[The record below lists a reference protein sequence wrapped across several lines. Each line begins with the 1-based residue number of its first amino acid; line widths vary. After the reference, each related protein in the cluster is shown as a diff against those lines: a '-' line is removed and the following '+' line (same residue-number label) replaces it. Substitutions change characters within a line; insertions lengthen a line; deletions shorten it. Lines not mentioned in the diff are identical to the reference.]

1 MRWLGFALLSAA
13 YLLGFFHRMAPAM
26 VAPDL
31 QAALAVN
38 ATRLGLLT
46 ASYFYI
52 YTALQPA
59 AGLAADWLGPR
70 RAVGWLGLVGG
81 AGSIVFGLADSFAMA
96 SVGRLLVGAGTAFLF
111 VGLMKYNSLWF
122 SAERYGRISGLTL
135 LIGNLGALLAAAPL
149 AWLLGFVDWRGV
161 FVGLGVFG
169 IALSLAVLLC
179 VRLPPEHA
187 PARPAARRV
196 LAMPGIRWGALALF
210 GTVGNIFA
218 FAGLWT
224 LPLLQDRFGLPREQ
238 AAAPATVLMG
248 GLVLGVITA
257 GWVSDRIGRRRPVA
271 LLGATLLVLGFAGL
285 ALLPW
290 APGWS
295 ATLLFALLGLGGG
308 WVSVIY
314 ANAKELAGQGSA
326 GFAIGIANTGLFAG
340 AALMQ
345 SAFGAVLDWVD
356 PQLAGGGYGDAAWQ
370 AALLFSTSS

>member
-1 MRWLGFALLSAA
+1 
-13 YLLGFFHRMAPAM
+13 M

-149 AWLLGFVDWRGV
+149 AWWEGYTAFVIV
-161 FVGLGVFG
+161 PAS
-169 IALSLAVLLC
+169 IAGSVVEYL
-179 VRLPPEHA
+179 VRKTWFRYYPYGGPIDRLFMTFF
-187 PARPAARRV
+187 PARATEAGRRSQAYIEARRK
-196 LAMPGIRWGALALF
+196 
-210 GTVGNIFA
+210 
-218 FAGLWT
+218 
-224 LPLLQDRFGLPREQ
+224 E
-238 AAAPATVLMG
+238 
-248 GLVLGVITA
+248 
-257 GWVSDRIGRRRPVA
+257 
-271 LLGATLLVLGFAGL
+271 LGAK
-285 ALLPW
+285 PP
-290 APGWS
+290 PGC
-295 ATLLFALLGLGGG
+295 
-308 WVSVIY
+308 
-314 ANAKELAGQGSA
+314 
-326 GFAIGIANTGLFAG
+326 
-340 AALMQ
+340 
-345 SAFGAVLDWVD
+345 
-356 PQLAGGGYGDAAWQ
+356 
-370 AALLFSTSS
+370 